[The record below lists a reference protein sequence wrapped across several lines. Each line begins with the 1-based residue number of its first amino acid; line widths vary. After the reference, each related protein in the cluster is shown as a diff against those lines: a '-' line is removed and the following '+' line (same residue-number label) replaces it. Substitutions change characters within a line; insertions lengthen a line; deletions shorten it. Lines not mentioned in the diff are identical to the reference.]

1 MNMHAFTAISM
12 ANNAIVRALKNSLKQ
27 NEDLP
32 DVKDLVCRNQ
42 KDKIFFEKV
51 KYAGERLWDNVV
63 YLART
68 RHDTVKK
75 MGLSEAKAQDIDYSN
90 LIIETQQCER

>member
-1 MNMHAFTAISM
+1 MHKKEYL
-12 ANNAIVRALKNSLKQ
+12 R
-27 NEDLP
+27 
-32 DVKDLVCRNQ
+32 DVKDFVSRNK